1 MQTPAL
7 ILSACFSGVYAMAIA
22 DYPVGW
28 APRLLRQGVRRCIC
42 ARWPVNS
49 RMTKGLFQVLAA
61 NLRTSATLEDAFVAG
76 LEWAEGEGFDFW
88 NQLAC
93 LEVIGRD

>member
-1 MQTPAL
+1 MGPEAL
-7 ILSACFSGVYAMAIA
+7 
-22 DYPVGW
+22 
-28 APRLLRQGVRRCIC
+28 APGRSTLHLH
-42 ARWPVNS
+42 RWPVNS